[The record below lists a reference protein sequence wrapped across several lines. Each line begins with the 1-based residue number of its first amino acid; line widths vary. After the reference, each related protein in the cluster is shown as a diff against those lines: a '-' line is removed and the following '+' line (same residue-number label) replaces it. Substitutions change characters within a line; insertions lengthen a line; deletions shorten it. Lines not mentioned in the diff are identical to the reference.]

1 MDRRS
6 EILRPRQSPCARKV
20 PIVTNTSRGAA
31 RNELVPPRLP
41 DDLVE
46 VDAITLDPR
55 GPWDGLL
62 VRGSPD
68 MDAMTADELTGLDVT
83 GCRFEGFE
91 AVGLEVERL
100 TLTDVVFER
109 CDLSGSLLR
118 MPQLRR
124 VEFRDC
130 RMSGVVFAESVWR
143 DVRLVGCKLDG
154 AHLRSLDA
162 ERVEFEHC
170 LLREADLTT
179 ARLRAS
185 ALLRSDLEGVRFAG
199 VAAAGLRLH
208 GSDLASIRDADALR
222 NAVIDE
228 AQVVPIAGALLD
240 ALSIRVERDAQAEP

>member
-1 MDRRS
+1 MSDDRSSKR
-6 EILRPRQSPCARKV
+6 RRDAAPREVASARL
-20 PIVTNTSRGAA
+20 PE
-31 RNELVPPRLP
+31 ELVEL
-41 DDLVE
+41 
-46 VDAITLDPR
+46 DAIALDPR

-62 VRGSPD
+62 VRGASN
-68 MDAMTADELTGLDVT
+68 MDAMTADDLTGLDVS

-100 TLTDVVFER
+100 TLTDAVFER

-118 MPQLRR
+118 MSQLRR

-130 RMSGVVFAESVWR
+130 RMSGVVFADSVWR

-162 ERVEFEHC
+162 ERVEFERC
-170 LLREADLTT
+170 LLRDADLTA

-228 AQVVPIAGALLD
+228 AQIVPIAGALLD
-240 ALSIRVERDAQAEP
+240 ALAIRVERDAQAEP